1 MTIRYEDDLGVW
13 ERTEVRPGVFK
24 ELLVEPKQ
32 QKAPAKKA
40 PAKKS
45 GAKPKTKKSE

>member
-24 ELLVEPKQ
+24 EILVEPKQ
-32 QKAPAKKA
+32 TKAPT
-40 PAKKS
+40 AKKS
-45 GAKPKTKKSE
+45 GATPKTKKSE